1 MKNQARRKSGGR
13 RSHSS
18 GLVQLINR
26 LASNCENP
34 AHVLELLYW
43 SREPELAEIMR
54 NIVAMPDETRRT
66 LHAFL
71 RLAEG
76 DLKSMAVEVNAEGD
90 LTLSSSI
97 VTDLLTMVDTAVT
110 EKRAPSLN

>member
-1 MKNQARRKSGGR
+1 MKNQTRRKNK
-13 RSHSS
+13 RSRSNSS

-26 LASNCENP
+26 LASSCENP

-54 NIVAMPDETRRT
+54 NIVAMPEETRRT
-66 LHAFL
+66 LHAFF

-76 DLKSMAVEVNAEGD
+76 DLKSMAVEVNANGD

-97 VTDLLTMVDTAVT
+97 VTDLLTMVDMAVA
-110 EKRAPSLN
+110 EKRVPSLN

>member
-1 MKNQARRKSGGR
+1 MKNQTRPSSKRR

-26 LASNCENP
+26 LASSCENP

-43 SREPELAEIMR
+43 SQEPELAEIMR
-54 NIVAMPDETRRT
+54 SVVAMPDETKSA
-66 LHAFL
+66 LHAFF

-76 DLKSMAVEVNAEGD
+76 DLKSMSVAMNADGD

-97 VTDLLTMVDTAVT
+97 VTDLLTMVETAVP
-110 EKRAPSLN
+110 EKPTQSLN